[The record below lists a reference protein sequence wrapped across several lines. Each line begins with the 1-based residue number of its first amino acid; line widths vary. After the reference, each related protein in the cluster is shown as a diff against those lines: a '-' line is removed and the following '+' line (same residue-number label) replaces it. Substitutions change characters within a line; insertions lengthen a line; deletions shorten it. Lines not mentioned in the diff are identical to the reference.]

1 MSRKQIYC
9 WIVVIL
15 IAAQIALL
23 LLPVVRRVLC

>member
-15 IAAQIALL
+15 IVVQIALL